1 MEVIA
6 VIRDHLQENENVKP
20 NTAFLEELRSKLPN
34 FFENGD
40 FNFNAFKDALKENN
54 VKEFSDG
61 YQLSFIGKD
70 YARKQAGNA
79 PTSVIVPDNEH
90 NQKEENKNSKNLFFT
105 GDNLEVLRHLRN
117 NYSNKVDVI
126 YIDPPYNTGNDDFVY
141 PDKFEYSDK
150 QLEEVF
156 GMTKDDVSKLDALKG
171 SRSHSAWLTFMYP
184 RLWLAKQLL
193 TDDGVIFISIDD
205 NEQANLKL
213 LMDEIY
219 GETNFLGEF
228 SVENNPKGRKNSKYI
243 AVSSEYVI
251 SYSKN
256 FKLSYFNENI
266 PKKKAD
272 MKLDE
277 NGRYVHNSGK
287 RVLVGENTFN
297 NEVLDIKSSKNYS
310 VYYEANTNKLEI
322 IQEKS
327 LDDKDQQLI
336 KAGYKRYVSSNNGK
350 LMENTY
356 SKEKFSSLY
365 QNKELEFSKNKIYEK
380 NFKDTKRIK
389 SQIHNEDYEAIIKG
403 KLDKYKLNVT
413 TTNAKQYLKK
423 LFDVNY
429 DIFSNP
435 KNVQLIKLLLTLI
448 EKDDTLVLDFF
459 AGSATTADA
468 VMQLNAEDGGNRK
481 FIMVQLP
488 EKTYVEKNK
497 KKIPT
502 KGGKAAFEAG
512 YESIDEISRERI
524 KRAAKKIKDENPDLS
539 EDFDGGFKHYRVVS
553 PEKET
558 LDKIYDFDPENYELV
573 SDMVE
578 SFSSSALGVS
588 GNASGEDTILTTW
601 LAEDGYDFNTHN
613 LVEYDFAGYKT
624 FGIKDTRLYLID
636 NNWHSEQTKELLN
649 QLGTNKVKFQSVVVY
664 GYSFN
669 VMDMKELD
677 RGLLQ
682 LNSKVELIK
691 RY

>member
-20 NTAFLEELRSKLPN
+20 NTAFIEELRSNLSE
-34 FFENGD
+34 FFNKNGD
-40 FNFNAFKDALKENN
+40 FNLNEFKNALKENN
-54 VKEFSDG
+54 IKEFSDG
-61 YQLSFIGKD
+61 YQLNFIGKD
-70 YARKQAGNA
+70 YARKQAGDA

-90 NQKEENKNSKNLFFT
+90 NQKEENRNSKNLFFT

-117 NYSNKVDVI
+117 NYSNKIDAI
-126 YIDPPYNTGNDDFVY
+126 YIDPPYNTGNDDFIY

-171 SRSHSAWLTFMYP
+171 SKSHSAWLTFMYP

-205 NEQANLKL
+205 NELANLKL
-213 LMDEIY
+213 LMDSI
-219 GETNFLGEF
+219 LGE
-228 SVENNPKGRKNSKYI
+228 NNFIGNLLWNKSQNPPSLSKTIRHKFEYVLVYKKGKLGQLYGGKVVGGDSPIYNAGN
-243 AVSSEYVI
+243 AVSELTFPKKSVTFNISDGTYKPFDSDKISLKNTVI
-251 SYSKN
+251 VKSGVN
-256 FKLSYFNENI
+256 VNEFKLKGKFRWKQSTLEKELLSNTKLI
-266 PKKKAD
+266 IKSKKFSPRYARDKERIVTPSD
-272 MKLDE
+272 ILSLKE
-277 NGRYVHNSGK
+277 NGVD
-287 RVLVGENTFN
+287 T
-297 NEVLDIKSSKNYS
+297 NER
-310 VYYEANTNKLEI
+310 
-322 IQEKS
+322 
-327 LDDKDQQLI
+327 
-336 KAGYKRYVSSNNGK
+336 GR
-350 LMENTY
+350 
-356 SKEKFSSLY
+356 
-365 QNKELEFSKNKIYEK
+365 KELESLVGKNLFSFPKPTSLIKYLIKMCNQNNKI
-380 NFKDTKRIK
+380 T
-389 SQIHNEDYEAIIKG
+389 
-403 KLDKYKLNVT
+403 
-413 TTNAKQYLKK
+413 
-423 LFDVNY
+423 
-429 DIFSNP
+429 
-435 KNVQLIKLLLTLI
+435 
-448 EKDDTLVLDFF
+448 VLDFF

-512 YESIDEISRERI
+512 YKSIDEISRERI
-524 KRAAKKIKDENPDLS
+524 KRAAQKIKKENSDLS

-649 QLGTNKVKFQSVVVY
+649 QLGTNKVKFQSIVVY

-682 LNSKVELIK
+682 LNSKVKLIK

>member
-20 NTAFLEELRSKLPN
+20 NTAFLEELKNKLPE
-34 FFENGD
+34 FFNNDGFD
-40 FNFNAFKDALKENN
+40 IDKFKNALEENN
-54 VKEFSDG
+54 VNEFSEG
-61 YQLSFIGKD
+61 YQLNFIGKD
-70 YARKQAGNA
+70 YARKQAGDA

-90 NQKEENKNSKNLFFT
+90 NRKEENKNSKNLFFT

-117 NYSNKVDVI
+117 NYPNKIDVI
-126 YIDPPYNTGNDDFVY
+126 YIDPPYNTGKDDFVY

-150 QLEEVF
+150 QLEEFF
-156 GMTKDDVSKLDALKG
+156 GMSDEDVSKLDALKG
-171 SRSHSAWLTFMYP
+171 SKSHSAWLTFMYP

-193 TDDGVIFISIDD
+193 ADNGVIFISVDD
-205 NEQANLKL
+205 NEQANLKNIMDGLYGKQNFIANMIIDATPKNDPLMIATSHEYVLVYVKNVNEAKENKWGHINEWALKLKKVVKGLPKEEAEKKLKRYFKENKLKRDNISNYKYVDEKGIYRVGPLDDPQGKGPKDSRKNLKTGNL
-213 LMDEIY
+213 LKVPSR
-219 GETNFLGEF
+219 GWRTNVDTWNKWVNEGLIEF
-228 SVENNPKGRKNSKYI
+228 PEDDTKLAAKKTYLTAEKLEVGRSVLKFQTRKTVNYLKKIFNTNTKIFNNPKPIDLIKYL
-243 AVSSEYVI
+243 I
-251 SYSKN
+251 SLN
-256 FKLSYFNENI
+256 C
-266 PKKKAD
+266 
-272 MKLDE
+272 
-277 NGRYVHNSGK
+277 
-287 RVLVGENTFN
+287 N
-297 NEVLDIKSSKNYS
+297 NEI
-310 VYYEANTNKLEI
+310 TI
-322 IQEKS
+322 
-327 LDDKDQQLI
+327 
-336 KAGYKRYVSSNNGK
+336 
-350 LMENTY
+350 
-356 SKEKFSSLY
+356 
-365 QNKELEFSKNKIYEK
+365 
-380 NFKDTKRIK
+380 
-389 SQIHNEDYEAIIKG
+389 
-403 KLDKYKLNVT
+403 
-413 TTNAKQYLKK
+413 
-423 LFDVNY
+423 
-429 DIFSNP
+429 
-435 KNVQLIKLLLTLI
+435 
-448 EKDDTLVLDFF
+448 LDFF

-488 EKTYVEKNK
+488 EKTYVEDKNENE
-497 KKIPT
+497 IPT

-512 YESIDEISRERI
+512 YKSIDEISRERI
-524 KRAAKKIKDENPDLS
+524 KRAAKKIKEENPDLK
-539 EDFDGGFKHYRVVS
+539 DNFDGGFKHYWVVS

-578 SFSSSALGVS
+578 SFSSSALGVP

-636 NNWHSEQTKELLN
+636 NDWHSEQTKELLN
-649 QLGTNKVKFQSVVVY
+649 QLGTNKVKFQSIVVY

>member
-1 MEVIA
+1 M
-6 VIRDHLQENENVKP
+6 IRDHLQENENVKP
-20 NTAFLEELRSKLPN
+20 NTAFIEELRSNLSE
-34 FFENGD
+34 FFNKNGD
-40 FNFNAFKDALKENN
+40 FNLNEFKNALKENN
-54 VKEFSDG
+54 IKEFSDG
-61 YQLSFIGKD
+61 YQLNFIGKD
-70 YARKQAGNA
+70 YARKQAGDA
-79 PTSVIVPDNEH
+79 PTSVIVPDNVH

-105 GDNLEVLRHLRN
+105 GDNLEALRHLRN
-117 NYSNKVDVI
+117 NYSNEVDVI
-126 YIDPPYNTGNDDFVY
+126 YIDPPYNTGKDDFVY

-150 QLEEVF
+150 QLKEVF
-156 GMTKDDVSKLDALKG
+156 GMADEDVSKLDALKG
-171 SRSHSAWLTFMYP
+171 SKSHSAWLTFMYP

-193 TDDGVIFISIDD
+193 TEDGVIFVSIDD

-219 GETNFLGEF
+219 GESNFLGEF

-256 FKLSYFNENI
+256 SKLSYFNENI
-266 PKKKAD
+266 PKKKTD

-336 KAGYKRYVSSNNGK
+336 KGGYKRYVSSNNGK

-468 VMQLNAEDGGNRK
+468 VMQLNVEDGGNRK

-497 KKIPT
+497 KKVPT

-512 YESIDEISRERI
+512 YKSIDEISRERI
-524 KRAAKKIKDENPDLS
+524 KRAAKKIKEENPDL
-539 EDFDGGFKHYRVVS
+539 EDNFDGGFKHYWVVS

-558 LDKIYDFDPENYELV
+558 LDKINEFDPENYDLFAE
-573 SDMVE
+573 MVD
-578 SFSSSALGVS
+578 SFSSSKLGVP

-601 LAEDGYDFNTHN
+601 LVEDGYDFNTDD
-613 LVEYDFAGYKT
+613 LVKYDFAGYKAY
-624 FGIKDTRLYLID
+624 GIKGARLYLID
-636 NNWHSEQTKELLN
+636 NNFDSEQVKDLLN
-649 QLGTNKVKFQSVVVY
+649 QLGTNKIKFQSIVVY

-669 VMDMKELD
+669 ATNMKELEL
-677 RGLLQ
+677 GISQ
-682 LNSKVELIK
+682 LNSEIDLIK

>member
-20 NTAFLEELRSKLPN
+20 NMAFLEELRNKLPE
-34 FFENGD
+34 FFNDEGFDIEKFQN
-40 FNFNAFKDALKENN
+40 ALKENN
-54 VKEFSDG
+54 INEFSDG
-61 YQLSFIGKD
+61 YQLNFIGKD

-117 NYSNKVDVI
+117 NYSNKIDVI
-126 YIDPPYNTGNDDFVY
+126 YIDPPYNTGKDDFVY

-150 QLEEVF
+150 QLEEIL
-156 GMTKDDVSKLDALKG
+156 GMSDEDVSKLDALKG
-171 SRSHSAWLTFMYP
+171 SKSHSAWLTFMYP

-193 TDDGVIFISIDD
+193 TEDGIILVSIDD
-205 NEQANLKL
+205 NELSNLKIILNEIFGEENNIATLIWNSSTAGGIRPKHFTINHQYILAVAKDKEKVGELKAPLSKKAISMYNSENEKGRYRDKDFAFKNTSTNPSQKYEILTPDGTKIHPKNGYIVRFIRSRFEEELKKGNVTFKQTKNGPFLDQNNNQANWNVYIKKYLGDAQGAPATVLPKENVGL
-213 LMDEIY
+213 NNDGSKEI
-219 GETNFLGEF
+219 NNLFNNIRVF
-228 SVENNPKGRKNSKYI
+228 NNPKSTRLLKY
-243 AVSSEYVI
+243 
-251 SYSKN
+251 
-256 FKLSYFNENI
+256 LLNI
-266 PKKKAD
+266 F
-272 MKLDE
+272 
-277 NGRYVHNSGK
+277 G
-287 RVLVGENTFN
+287 N
-297 NEVLDIKSSKNYS
+297 N
-310 VYYEANTNKLEI
+310 
-322 IQEKS
+322 
-327 LDDKDQQLI
+327 
-336 KAGYKRYVSSNNGK
+336 
-350 LMENTY
+350 
-356 SKEKFSSLY
+356 
-365 QNKELEFSKNKIYEK
+365 
-380 NFKDTKRIK
+380 
-389 SQIHNEDYEAIIKG
+389 
-403 KLDKYKLNVT
+403 
-413 TTNAKQYLKK
+413 NAH
-423 LFDVNY
+423 
-429 DIFSNP
+429 I
-435 KNVQLIKLLLTLI
+435 
-448 EKDDTLVLDFF
+448 LDFF

-512 YESIDEISRERI
+512 YKSIDEISRERI

-578 SFSSSALGVS
+578 SFSSSALGVP

-601 LAEDGYDFNTHN
+601 LAEDGYDLNTHN
-613 LVEYDFAGYKT
+613 LVEYDFAGYRT

-677 RGLLQ
+677 CGLLQ

>member
-1 MEVIA
+1 MEVIV

-20 NTAFLEELRSKLPN
+20 NTAFIEELRNN
-34 FFENGD
+34 FSEFFNENGD
-40 FNFNAFKDALKENN
+40 FNLNEFKNALKENN
-54 VKEFSDG
+54 IKEFSDG
-61 YQLSFIGKD
+61 YQLNFIGKD

-79 PTSVIVPDNEH
+79 PTSVIVPDNKH

-193 TDDGVIFISIDD
+193 IDDGVIFISIDD

-219 GETNFLGEF
+219 GESNFITDFIWEKTQHF
-228 SVENNPKGRKNSKYI
+228 GRQKINYYGN
-243 AVSSEYVI
+243 VDHV
-251 SYSKN
+251 
-256 FKLSYFNENI
+256 LSYKRGTGDNKEILVEYQKKDFIDAPLFNRSNNASTITFPPTSIKFLIKDGKYSETTNSNFVLTESICVRNSYNITPVKLRFRSRWSQRKVNEELKNGTTFIVKSQDFSIRAIYGENKISNESPKQIIFTNDKNPFVAENRFDKKVETNEN
-266 PKKKAD
+266 A
-272 MKLDE
+272 
-277 NGRYVHNSGK
+277 
-287 RVLVGENTFN
+287 
-297 NEVLDIKSSKNYS
+297 SSY
-310 VYYEANTNKLEI
+310 TNKLLGGNFFSYP
-322 IQEKS
+322 KPVS
-327 LDDKDQQLI
+327 LVEYLI
-336 KAGYKRYVSSNNGK
+336 SLVMKNGMYSN
-350 LMENTY
+350 
-356 SKEKFSSLY
+356 
-365 QNKELEFSKNKIYEK
+365 
-380 NFKDTKRIK
+380 
-389 SQIHNEDYEAIIKG
+389 
-403 KLDKYKLNVT
+403 
-413 TTNAKQYLKK
+413 
-423 LFDVNY
+423 
-429 DIFSNP
+429 DI
-435 KNVQLIKLLLTLI
+435 T
-448 EKDDTLVLDFF
+448 VLDFF

-488 EKTYVEKNK
+488 EKTYVEENK

-524 KRAAKKIKDENPDLS
+524 KRAAKKIKDENTDLS
-539 EDFDGGFKHYRVVS
+539 AGFDGGFKHYRVVS

-573 SDMVE
+573 SDMVK
-578 SFSSSALGVS
+578 SFSSSALGVP

-601 LAEDGYDFNTHN
+601 LVEDGHDFNTDD
-613 LVEYDFAGYKT
+613 LVEYDFAGYKA

-636 NNWHSEQTKELLN
+636 GNWHSEQTKELLN
-649 QLGTNKVKFQSVVVY
+649 QLGTNKVKFQSIEVY

-677 RGLLQ
+677 HGLLQ
-682 LNSKVELIK
+682 LNLKVELIK

>member
-1 MEVIA
+1 M
-6 VIRDHLQENENVKP
+6 IRDHLQSNENVKP
-20 NTAFLEELRSKLPN
+20 NTAFLEELKNKLPE
-34 FFENGD
+34 FFNNEGFDIEKFQN
-40 FNFNAFKDALKENN
+40 ALKENDVN
-54 VKEFSDG
+54 EFSEG
-61 YQLSFIGKD
+61 YQLNFIGKD
-70 YARKQAGNA
+70 YARKQAGDA

-117 NYSNKVDVI
+117 NYSNKIDVI

-156 GMTKDDVSKLDALKG
+156 GMTKDDVSKLNALKG
-171 SRSHSAWLTFMYP
+171 SKSHSAWLTFMYP

-193 TDDGVIFISIDD
+193 SSNGVMFISIDD

-213 LMDEIY
+213 LANEIF
-219 GETNFLGEF
+219 GEDNTENYIWDLRDF
-228 SVENNPKGRKNSKYI
+228 SESTFQKTASKTVRFENEHII
-243 AVSSEYVI
+243 ACY
-251 SYSKN
+251 
-256 FKLSYFNENI
+256 
-266 PKKKAD
+266 KK
-272 MKLDE
+272 
-277 NGRYVHNSGK
+277 
-287 RVLVGENTFN
+287 
-297 NEVLDIKSSKNYS
+297 
-310 VYYEANTNKLEI
+310 
-322 IQEKS
+322 EKS
-327 LDDKDQQLI
+327 LSKYKEYRFINNSQLNNPDNDPRGEWFSANISRNGIKTTTGSKFYTITTPTGKKYSRNWTISKDEYKELLNENRIYFPKKGDGVPRRKIFKTDPSYTIQGSIFSGVKTSITGKNEIKELFNVELFSFPKPVELI
-336 KAGYKRYVSSNNGK
+336 KRIVQISSNIN
-350 LMENTY
+350 
-356 SKEKFSSLY
+356 S
-365 QNKELEFSKNKIYEK
+365 
-380 NFKDTKRIK
+380 
-389 SQIHNEDYEAIIKG
+389 II
-403 KLDKYKLNVT
+403 
-413 TTNAKQYLKK
+413 
-423 LFDVNY
+423 
-429 DIFSNP
+429 
-435 KNVQLIKLLLTLI
+435 
-448 EKDDTLVLDFF
+448 LDFF

-512 YESIDEISRERI
+512 YKSIDEISRERI
-524 KRAAKKIKDENPDLS
+524 KRAAKKIKNENPDLS

-558 LDKIYDFDPENYELV
+558 LDKIYDFDPERYELF

-649 QLGTNKVKFQSVVVY
+649 QLGTDKVKFQSIVVY

-669 VMDMKELD
+669 VMDMKELE
-677 RGLLQ
+677 RGRSQ
-682 LNSKVELIK
+682 LNLKVELIK